1 MQEPPFQQL
10 PASEIPIPVALH
22 PNRNLSQEQLL
33 FLFLSD
39 ISLLSLTRVTA
50 LRFGIVWR
58 HRGNAVGSS
67 PLGFPVLTVPLALCA
82 DYPVDWAGNAGDQHV
97 HHPVCHRGHPCE
109 DRSSGLG
116 APGQRGEQN

>member
-39 ISLLSLTRVTA
+39 ISLLSLTRVLLLA
-50 LRFGIVWR
+50 GIPRCPLR
-58 HRGNAVGSS
+58 
-67 PLGFPVLTVPLALCA
+67 VLTAGSTLAVSRKCL
-82 DYPVDWAGNAGDQHV
+82 
-97 HHPVCHRGHPCE
+97 
-109 DRSSGLG
+109 
-116 APGQRGEQN
+116 